1 MTLAEEVGVRL
12 PPPRVA
18 QGPIHHGRRSAS
30 GHRADARRES
40 RSRDAGPENVPA
52 EPVCQDRCVF
62 DELLEANRA
71 AAEGFALAGL
81 PPAAAKGFGLVTCM
95 DTRIEPLAML
105 GLRPGDAKIL
115 RNAGGRVTPDVLR
128 SLVLATRLLSVRGI
142 AVMQHTECAL
152 AGIGEEEVVERLEKS
167 GTEAAASWEFLAMD
181 DPDRALRED
190 VERVRTCPLLPE
202 GVAVEGWRYDVA
214 SGLIERIVGSEPPG
228 A

>member
-1 MTLAEEVGVRL
+1 MR
-12 PPPRVA
+12 
-18 QGPIHHGRRSAS
+18 GRRTC
-30 GHRADARRES
+30 GQS
-40 RSRDAGPENVPA
+40 RSAKIVT
-52 EPVCQDRCVF
+52 VF

-71 AAEGFALAGL
+71 AAKGFHLGGV

-152 AGIGEEEVVERLEKS
+152 ADIGEGEVLAQLEKA
-167 GTEAAASWEFLAMD
+167 GTEVTASWEFLAMD
-181 DPDRALRED
+181 DPDGALRED
-190 VERVRTCPLLPE
+190 VERVRTCSLLPE
-202 GVAVEGWRYDVA
+202 GVAVEGWRYDVS
-214 SGLIERIVGSEPPG
+214 SGLIERIVGSVSPG